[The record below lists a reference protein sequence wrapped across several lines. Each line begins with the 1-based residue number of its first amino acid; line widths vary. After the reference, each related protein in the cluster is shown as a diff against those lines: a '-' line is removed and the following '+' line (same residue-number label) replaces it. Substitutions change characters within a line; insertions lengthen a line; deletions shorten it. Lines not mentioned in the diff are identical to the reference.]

1 MIKDEGLLPTLLITV
16 LFVSDD
22 GTIHDN
28 LGSLTSSL
36 LLRGVGV
43 SMHII
48 YIYYIGYFYCQA
60 SSFFRMFS
68 MM

>member
-36 LLRGVGV
+36 SLRGVGV
-43 SMHII
+43 SMHIY
-48 YIYYIGYFYCQA
+48 YIYYICYFYCQA

-68 MM
+68 MT